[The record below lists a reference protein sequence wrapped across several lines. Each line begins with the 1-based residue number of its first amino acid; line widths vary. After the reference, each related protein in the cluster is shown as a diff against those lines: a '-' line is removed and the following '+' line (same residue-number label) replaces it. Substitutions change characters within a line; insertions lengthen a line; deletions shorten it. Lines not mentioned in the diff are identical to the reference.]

1 MPFKRPVLPIAL
13 LYILAAAIGFTA
25 ALHNQSPAHAGTE
38 TIRVQG
44 AMFGLYG
51 SQQWMCFGLK
61 GWHLSEDGISA
72 DIFQDEG
79 TGPGN
84 PPDYADFC
92 SGTVGAVWFDVKGR
106 STSPYWGSYSMW
118 AQLYGSSKYGC
129 PGTVADIF
137 WWNPGVAA
145 WVKIGAEVYW
155 HTSGSGYVPN
165 SPSYVSKEI
174 IIGDGVWVDAWQR
187 LGTTI
192 VDNTC
197 AWTAHHTHQTFRE
210 KASNITITPNTGTLV
225 TDADGREYR
234 QDLGSR
240 HVHEW
245 TGW

>member
-1 MPFKRPVLPIAL
+1 MPLERSGLLLSL
-13 LYILAAAIGFTA
+13 LYVFAAAIGFTL

-51 SQQWMCFGLK
+51 SQQWMCFGIN
-61 GWHLSEDGISA
+61 GWHPDGISA

-79 TGPGN
+79 TGPNG
-84 PPDYADFC
+84 PPDYYDAC
-92 SGTVGAVWFDVKGR
+92 YGPSAGAVWFDVSGR
-106 STSPYWGSYSMW
+106 SDSPYWGSYSMW
-118 AQLYGSSKYGC
+118 ARLYSSSKYGC
-129 PGTVADIF
+129 PGTVADIY
-137 WWNPGVAA
+137 WWNPNVGD

-174 IIGDGVWVDAWQR
+174 IVGDGVWVDAWQR
-187 LGTTI
+187 IGTTI
-192 VDNTC
+192 QDTTC
-197 AWTAHHTHQTFRE
+197 TWTAYHTHQTFRD
-210 KASNITITPNTGTLV
+210 KASYITITPNTGTLV
-225 TDADGREYR
+225 TDGDGREYR

-240 HVHEW
+240 NVHEW